1 MRIKP
6 SVFIIMNII
15 IVNGKDIFIRKKTE
29 RKFQALYIDENMIVR
44 YIIGELTSFD
54 TQQGGANNDR
64 QH

>member
-1 MRIKP
+1 
-6 SVFIIMNII
+6 MNII
-15 IVNGKDIFIRKKTE
+15 IVNSKDIFIRKKTE